1 MGESLIPAG
10 SGRDIC
16 TSHLFSCVD
25 HFVLDLYSSKA
36 AFYRCLLHHHHHHH
50 HHQEWRLTRTRQ
62 NTARPLRTGFPRQKS
77 CFAQSMRGWIIV
89 SANGMPQ

>member
-25 HFVLDLYSSKA
+25 HFVRDLYSSQV
-36 AFYRCLLHHHHHHH
+36 AFYRCLLRHR
-50 HHQEWRLTRTRQ
+50 QEWRLTRTRQ
-62 NTARPLRTGFPRQKS
+62 NTARPLWTGSRDKR
-77 CFAQSMRGWIIV
+77 FALRSR
-89 SANGMPQ
+89 

>member
-25 HFVLDLYSSKA
+25 HFVRDLYSSQV
-36 AFYRCLLHHHHHHH
+36 AFYRCLLHF
-50 HHQEWRLTRTRQ
+50 HQKRRLTRTRQ
-62 NTARPLRTGFPRQKS
+62 NTARPLWTGSRDKR
-77 CFAQSMRGWIIV
+77 FALRSR
-89 SANGMPQ
+89 